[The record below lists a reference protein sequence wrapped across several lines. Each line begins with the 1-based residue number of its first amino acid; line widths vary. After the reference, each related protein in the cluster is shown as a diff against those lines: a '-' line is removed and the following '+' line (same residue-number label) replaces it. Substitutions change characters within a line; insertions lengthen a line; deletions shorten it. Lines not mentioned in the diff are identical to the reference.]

1 MAKVS
6 IIIPAYNSEKH
17 IGKCLDSI
25 FSKTHDDLEVILV
38 DDCSSDDTASFIREY
53 MKKYPI

>member
-25 FSKTHDDLEVILV
+25 FSKTHDDLEVEQLEKEIQKIL
-38 DDCSSDDTASFIREY
+38 T
-53 MKKYPI
+53 KKNQ